1 MQRHHFASLHKG
13 VLIDAN
19 LLIVLIVGM
28 LGPGEVEK
36 FKKTTAYTSEDVIG
50 IDALIREFGWIG
62 TTPHV
67 IAEVSNLLDWI
78 DQRKRQTAK
87 TLLAELTGNLREI
100 YFASTEIVATPVYFK
115 LGITDAGLFMAASQ
129 QRFVLLTADLP
140 LYHYASGLNV
150 EAINFNHLRE
160 HWLNG

>member
-1 MQRHHFASLHKG
+1 MQRHHFASPHKG

-19 LLIVLIVGM
+19 LLTALLVGR

-36 FKKTTAYTSEDVIG
+36 FKRTRNFSSDDVTG
-50 IDALIREFGWIG
+50 IDALIRTFGWTC

-67 IAEVSNLLDWI
+67 IAEVSNLLDWL
-78 DQRKRQTAK
+78 DPGKKQNAFGF
-87 TLLAELTGNLREI
+87 LAEFIQALREI
-100 YFASTEIVATPVYFK
+100 SIKSKEIVATPIYFK
-115 LGITDAGLFMAASQ
+115 LGITDAGLFMAAKEQSL
-129 QRFVLLTADLP
+129 VLVTADLE

-160 HWLNG
+160 QWLNR